1 MQLLIDILE
10 WLLIAVGA
18 VLVIGV
24 VIFAA
29 LAFRLNHLP
38 GD

>member
-1 MQLLIDILE
+1 MDRLIEITE
-10 WLLIAVGA
+10 WFLIAAGA
-18 VLVIGV
+18 VVIVGV

-29 LAFRLNHLP
+29 LAFRLNHPP